1 MEIVL
6 ENSLTQKDRLARG
19 VFAAGLFIALSVIF
33 LVPPENLPFA
43 TCAFHSLTGYS
54 CLTCGLTRSLHAIS
68 HGALISSLRFHMMGP
83 FLFLMMILF
92 SILLSF
98 ESVTGKQRVFHFG
111 GESVKKLVSVITIIW
126 LLYWGTRFITE
137 LAS

>member
-1 MEIVL
+1 MEGVL

-19 VFAAGLFIALSVIF
+19 VLAAGLFIVLSVIF

-68 HGALISSLRFHMMGP
+68 QGALISSLRFHMMGP

-92 SILLSF
+92 SALLSF
-98 ESVTGKQRVFHFG
+98 EAITGRQRVFPPG
-111 GESVKKLVSVITIIW
+111 GQSVKRLVSVITIIW
-126 LLYWGTRFITE
+126 LLYWGTRLITE
-137 LAS
+137 LAA